1 MHHLIAPSKG
11 SSLIELLHLFFK
23 ILPKRRVDEMK
34 MNGLIFVIGFVLAF
48 AGGYLFLGTGS
59 ADEAQETP
67 TPTATEE
74 GSSESEDTDAEST
87 EDDSDQEAE
96 EESADA
102 DVTLDADTEALARNN
117 CLSCHAVE
125 EAGLDGGTTGPDLS
139 NAYGEVEG
147 KHGKTLDEFLQEPT
161 SAVMSSVIE
170 EDPLEDD
177 EREKIVELLKE
188 VSELD

>member
-1 MHHLIAPSKG
+1 MHHLITLSKEN
-11 SSLIELLHLFFK
+11 SLIELLHLFFK

-48 AGGYLFLGTGS
+48 AGGYLFLGTDS
-59 ADEAQETP
+59 AEEAQETP

-87 EDDSDQEAE
+87 EEESDQEA

-139 NAYGEVEG
+139 NAYEEVEG
-147 KHGKTLDEFLQEPT
+147 KHGKTIDEFLQEPT

-170 EDPLEDD
+170 ENPLEDD